1 MATAALALTGCTDSS
16 PSPAGP
22 TGDSSG
28 EVFSVERIGELTAA
42 VPAFEQSKDLKPER
56 LADGVVPP
64 TNRWFSG
71 LVFGDEAMPVFPL
84 PLSFGLES
92 SGFSFGMPE
101 IAVNEKTIASGYNPA
116 VTAMVKGT
124 SSNVVSAYDDASV
137 TVQQRDADGEP
148 ISQAVIAEGS
158 PFVSFTA
165 LQDAEVSL
173 SQSFT
178 ASGDFYQVDLGGKVY
193 GFVAP
198 DAKVSGSTLEV
209 PEGASVVWFAVPD
222 GGDAAALA
230 ELAAD
235 PLTGTASAYE
245 VGGEDVTTTLRY
257 TTAGGGKTAFASMP
271 HQRTSESAASCD
283 LGTYE
288 TIYGALE
295 LCAGTE
301 LTWTAPKQAVSSQL
315 DLSGISG
322 SDRELLAEQVRRDI
336 EATPEYPADT
346 YFGGKALYRDAML
359 YTIAQ
364 QVGEEEAAQT
374 AKTRLLEQL
383 RQWTQVDGCAERD
396 AFCFAYDEAN
406 KGVVGQTPSF
416 GSDEYNDHHFHYG
429 YFLYAAG
436 VMAKD
441 DPALAEE
448 FAPVMDLL
456 AADIANDATT
466 GELPVRRTFDVYQSH
481 SWASGTSPFADGNN
495 QESSSEAVNAYAG
508 LQLWAEASGNDPLAA
523 QAQWMMANE
532 ASSALSYWT
541 NFDRSEDVYQGYGH
555 TVIPLN
561 FGAKR
566 DYATW
571 FSPEPAAMLA
581 ILALPLSPSSD
592 FLGVDP
598 ARVDTNIGEATA
610 AGGYNQ
616 TYGDWLLMYSALG
629 GEEQKAAALQQ
640 AQTLSDEWIDDGNT
654 RSYMYAYIMSR

>member
-1 MATAALALTGCTDSS
+1 MGEG
-16 PSPAGP
+16 PAPTGP
-22 TGDSSG
+22 TGSSSG
-28 EVFSVERIGELTAA
+28 DVFSVEQVQSLTAG
-42 VPAFEQSKDLKPER
+42 VPEYTTPTDLKPAR
-56 LADGVVPP
+56 LGEGLVPP

-71 LVFGDEAMPVFPL
+71 LVFGDEAQPVFPL
-84 PLSFGLES
+84 PLSFGLQGG
-92 SGFSFGMPE
+92 GFAFGMP
-101 IAVNEKTIASGYNPA
+101 AVAVTEKTIASGFNPA
-116 VTAMVKGT
+116 VSVTVANAG
-124 SSNVVSAYDDASV
+124 SSVVSAYDDASV
-137 TVQQRDADGEP
+137 TVQAQDASGGAIGDT
-148 ISQAVIAEGS
+148 VIAEGS
-158 PFVSFTA
+158 PIVSFTA
-165 LQDAEVSL
+165 VKDAELTLDQQFV
-173 SQSFT
+173 QT
-178 ASGDFYQVDLGGKVY
+178 GDHYEVDLGGDVY
-193 GFVAP
+193 GLVLGEGATL
-198 DAKVSGSTLEV
+198 DGSVVNV
-209 PEGASVVWFAVPD
+209 PEGATVSWFAVPKD
-222 GGDAAALA
+222 GDAAALA
-230 ELAAD
+230 GLAAD
-235 PLTGTASAYE
+235 PLTSTSATYE
-245 VGGEDVTTTLRY
+245 VGADSVTTTVGY
-257 TTAGGGKTAFASMP
+257 ITAGGGETAFVAMP
-271 HQRTSESAASCD
+271 HQQKSLVGLTCD
-283 LGTYE
+283 LGTYPSVF
-288 TIYGALE
+288 GE
-295 LCAGTE
+295 LSLCSGTE
-301 LTWTAPKQAVSSQL
+301 LSWGAPKQTVNAQL
-315 DLSGISG
+315 DLSGLSQ
-322 SDRELLAEQVRRDI
+322 SERELLAQQVAEDVG
-336 EATPEYPADT
+336 ATPEYPADT

-359 YTIAQ
+359 YSIAS
-364 QVGEEEAAQT
+364 QVGADEAAAT
-374 AKTRLLEQL
+374 ARERLLTQM
-383 RQWTQVDGCAERD
+383 RQWTQADGCSERD
-396 AFCFAYDEAN
+396 AFCFAYDAKN
-406 KGVVGQTPSF
+406 KGVIGLTPSF
-416 GSDEYNDHHFHYG
+416 GSEEYNDHHFHYG

-436 VMAKD
+436 VVAKD
-441 DPALAEE
+441 DPALVEE